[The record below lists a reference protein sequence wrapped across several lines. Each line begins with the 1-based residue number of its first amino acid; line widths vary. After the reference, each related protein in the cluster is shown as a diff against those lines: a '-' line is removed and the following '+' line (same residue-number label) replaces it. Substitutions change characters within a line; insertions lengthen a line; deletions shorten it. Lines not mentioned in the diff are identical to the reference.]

1 MRAETQKTIDL
12 MRKMLKNPQVASW
25 VRKSWTQPSS
35 STSGLQRYNLEIPSK
50 KLYPLITPL
59 RKEIARYKVTGGNAI
74 NWRAVTGINTG
85 NSTPGVSEGNRNEYL
100 AHTTADYV
108 RKFAGLGHEDYVT
121 FEAGY
126 AGEGF
131 EDVRALSMETA
142 LQALMISEERVIL
155 GGNATLA
162 LGTPGTIAFV
172 NSATGGALGN
182 ITVFAKVVALTLEG
196 LRLAG
201 SSGPVVTTYTRSN
214 ADGTV
219 DVVAGGSSNVSA
231 EANSTALGGSGT
243 SYTTLTVPA
252 VRGAVA
258 YAWYLSTA
266 TGAET
271 LNIITTTNSVTVGK
285 SVVGTVSN
293 QATVTTTGQVA
304 TAITADNSK
313 NGLEFDGIIALIS
326 DPAGNGYWK
335 SLDGAT
341 LTSNNDGSVTE
352 IDVAL
357 KDRWDNYRLTIE
369 ELWVNS
375 QELLNLTNKVT
386 KGGTASA
393 FRINLPANPTDMST
407 LTAGTLVGEYISKFS
422 MNGGKA
428 FPIRLHPDVPAG
440 TMIGM
445 SHSLPYPLNNVPQVW
460 RMAVRQEYYGQD
472 WPLKS
477 RKYEYG
483 TYVDEVLQCY
493 FPPSCI
499 VLSNIGNG

>member
-1 MRAETQKTIDL
+1 MRDETQKTLDL
-12 MRKMLKNPQVASW
+12 LRKMLKSPQAASW
-25 VRKSWTQPSS
+25 VRKAWSQPSS

-59 RKEIARYKVTGGNAI
+59 RKEISRYKVTGGNAI
-74 NWRAVTGINTG
+74 NWRAVTGINTA

-100 AHTTADYV
+100 AHTTADYT
-108 RKFAGLGHEDYVT
+108 RKFAGLGHEDYIT

-142 LQALMISEERVIL
+142 LQALMISEERTIL

-162 LGTPGTIAFV
+162 LGTPATPTDNGTIA
-172 NSATGGALGN
+172 TGGSIGAGTYSV
-182 ITVFAKVVALTLEG
+182 IVVALTLEG

-201 SSGPVVTTYTRSN
+201 SAGPVVQTYPRTN
-214 ADGTV
+214 ADGTSDTV
-219 DVVAGGSSNVSA
+219 NGGSSMKSA
-231 EANSTALGGSGT
+231 AMATAALTGSTNQIKAK
-243 SYTTLTVPA
+243 VAA

-258 YAWYLSTA
+258 YAWYVGTA
-266 TGAET
+266 GSEK
-271 LNIITTTNSVTVGK
+271 LEQITTINQVTLTSLLG
-285 SVVGTVSN
+285 
-293 QATVTTTGQVA
+293 TGQAA
-304 TAITADNSK
+304 TAITADRSL
-313 NGLEFDGIIALIS
+313 NGLEFDGIIALTS

-341 LTSNNDGSVTE
+341 MTSNNDGSIAE
-352 IDVAL
+352 IDTAL

-445 SHSLPYPLNNVPQVW
+445 SHTLPYPVSNVPQVW

-493 FPPSCI
+493 FPAANI
-499 VLSNIGNG
+499 IFANIGNG